1 MRKPLLLLS
10 AVALSLAAISAGAN
24 PNDANTAVTKPPRGS
39 NAEMQRLFEA
49 VLANPG
55 AYAPNPEALGELCA
69 IGALP
74 GPGDS
79 VNIRFGLFNTIGDTV
94 NTLILDSFS
103 ALGGASLLHE
113 SVFAVT
119 SPQGGAT
126 TVEYPGLVSGKGP
139 VVASFTS
146 FDLFDSTSFNTDPD
160 TYDDPAFGATVA
172 QLDGTVAEVV
182 YNGDKRCRG
191 TFMFNAAANASLA
204 VIVQV
209 HP

>member
-1 MRKPLLLLS
+1 MRKALLS
-10 AVALSLAAISAGAN
+10 LCALSLILAAGSAGAFQAT
-24 PNDANTAVTKPPRGS
+24 DANQAVGKPRAT
-39 NAEMQRLFEA
+39 NRDMQRIFEA
-49 VLANPG
+49 VLADPA
-55 AYAPNPEALGELCA
+55 AYTQAPLTGELCA
-69 IGALP
+69 IGTLP

-94 NTLILDSFS
+94 NTAIIDSFS

-113 SVFAVT
+113 SVFTVT
-119 SPQGGAT
+119 SPQGGT
-126 TVEYPGLVSGKGP
+126 TSVEYPGKVSGKGP
-139 VVASFTS
+139 VVLSFDG

-160 TYDDPAFGATVA
+160 TYDDPAFGATITD
-172 QLDGTVAEVV
+172 LNGTVIEVV

-191 TFMFNAAANASLA
+191 VFNFNMALNASLA